1 MMMRCLENILSG
13 FMSVKRSLLIAL
25 AINLFF
31 LVLCVL
37 FGDLRFGAIDDYF
50 MAAVLTGAHGDSY
63 NPLIVFVN
71 ALYAYA
77 LLPLYHLFPSVGWYY
92 LGLMASVFFSF
103 LTITFIILEVLG
115 LRLGSVLSALFVALF
130 ASDFYLVCQFT
141 QTASILSASG
151 MLCLI
156 WAAFYKRHLGFMIW
170 EIGRAH
176 V

>member
-71 ALYAYA
+71 GTLN
-77 LLPLYHLFPSVGWYY
+77 
-92 LGLMASVFFSF
+92 
-103 LTITFIILEVLG
+103 IFIISKTLVMLIFFIICI
-115 LRLGSVLSALFVALF
+115 VNICPLFNE
-130 ASDFYLVCQFT
+130 
-141 QTASILSASG
+141 
-151 MLCLI
+151 LI
-156 WAAFYKRHLGFMIW
+156 RIISTVG
-170 EIGRAH
+170 
-176 V
+176 

>member
-1 MMMRCLENILSG
+1 MNGEKQLYFYDDALFRKYFKWL
-13 FMSVKRSLLIAL
+13 MSVKRSLLIAL

-77 LLPLYHLFPSVGWYY
+77 LLLLYHLFPSVG
-92 LGLMASVFFSF
+92 L
-103 LTITFIILEVLG
+103 
-115 LRLGSVLSALFVALF
+115 VLSRINGECLFFFFNNHIYYTRGSRSSLRVSPF
-130 ASDFYLVCQFT
+130 RFICCS
-141 QTASILSASG
+141 
-151 MLCLI
+151 LCL
-156 WAAFYKRHLGFMIW
+156 
-170 EIGRAH
+170 
-176 V
+176 